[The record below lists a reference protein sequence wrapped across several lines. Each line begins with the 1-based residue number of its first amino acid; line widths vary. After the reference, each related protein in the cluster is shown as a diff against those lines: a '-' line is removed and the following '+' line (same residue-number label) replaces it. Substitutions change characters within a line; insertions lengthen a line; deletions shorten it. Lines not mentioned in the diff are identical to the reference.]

1 MSQDNLISYNLISGE
16 LPVGFSL
23 HFTPLLILNTLLLFN
38 VIIKVPSGAT
48 VTLGTPHIVYFFK
61 LL

>member
-1 MSQDNLISYNLISGE
+1 MSQDNLISGE

-38 VIIKVPSGAT
+38 VIIKVLSGAT